1 MQSRKYGDQ
10 DLKNSLQ
17 LTAQLE
23 RSLRKLLTSKK
34 NLKQT
39 LDVCEVDDQDF
50 IVVTE
55 SKDRELERMR
65 ERTQAERKELLAD
78 NEMLS
83 REVMTCKEEV
93 RELKKEVAN
102 YKKYVKFLQD
112 YNADL
117 KREMV
122 FWMSKPSKLDIAPPQ
137 LPPNNLMTE
146 VLKLRSQNEAR

>member
-1 MQSRKYGDQ
+1 MQSRKYANQQ

-34 NLKQT
+34 NLKHAH
-39 LDVCEVDDQDF
+39 DVCEVDDQDF
-50 IVVTE
+50 MVVTE

-65 ERTQAERKELLAD
+65 EERRELLAD
-78 NEMLS
+78 NEELS
-83 REVMTCKEEV
+83 REVMACKEEV
-93 RELKKEVAN
+93 RELRKEVAS

-122 FWMSKPSKLDIAPPQ
+122 FWMSKPTKPDIAPPH
-137 LPPNNLMTE
+137 LPHNTLMTE